1 MSILFDALHVIISP
15 TGLLINI
22 LGTIL
27 GIAFGAMPGLN
38 GVVGVALLLPLT
50 YGMEPAYG
58 PVSYTHLDVYK
69 RQDLHSF
76 DTGNVGSMLSMFSYS
91 NMKSLDLSNF
101 KFKAGTVLSGMFQ
114 FAGYL
119 EEIDLRTLDVGV
131 SFVNAKY
138 SNIWNGMGTELNGGS
153 FGNGIS
159 ALKVPTLE

>member
-1 MSILFDALHVIISP
+1 MAWMF
-15 TGLLINI
+15 
-22 LGTIL
+22 
-27 GIAFGAMPGLN
+27 
-38 GVVGVALLLPLT
+38 
-50 YGMEPAYG
+50 AYCEKLEA
-58 PVSYTHLDVYK
+58 V
-69 RQDLHSF
+69 DLHSF

-138 SNIWNGMGTELNGGS
+138 SNIWNGMGTELNGGI